1 MTTMS
6 IRVNEADKRAA
17 AEVAEYYGF
26 DLSSVTRAFWKQ
38 MVRERRI
45 PLNLGNYEPNDESL
59 ESLQEAKEIF
69 ASGKTRFKNSDELLA
84 SLKV

>member
-6 IRVNEADKRAA
+6 IRVNEADKKAA
-17 AEVAEYYGF
+17 AEVAEHYGF

-38 MVRERRI
+38 MARERRI

-84 SLKV
+84 SLKA

>member
-1 MTTMS
+1 MATMS

-17 AEVAEYYGF
+17 AEVAEHYGF

-45 PLNLGNYEPNDESL
+45 PLNLGNYEPNEESL

>member
-17 AEVAEYYGF
+17 AEVAEHYGF

-84 SLKV
+84 SLKA

>member
-17 AEVAEYYGF
+17 AEVAEHYGF

-38 MVRERRI
+38 MARERRI

-84 SLKV
+84 SLKA

>member
-6 IRVNEADKRAA
+6 IRVSEADKRAA
-17 AEVAEYYGF
+17 AEVAEHYGF

-38 MVRERRI
+38 MARERRI
-45 PLNLGNYEPNDESL
+45 PLNLGNYEPNEESL

-84 SLKV
+84 SLKA

>member
-6 IRVNEADKRAA
+6 IRVSEADKRAA

-45 PLNLGNYEPNDESL
+45 PLNLGNYDPNDESL

-69 ASGKTRFKNSDELLA
+69 ASGKTRFKNSDELIA
-84 SLKV
+84 SLKA

>member
-6 IRVNEADKRAA
+6 IRVDEADKRAA
-17 AEVAEYYGF
+17 AEVAEHYGF

-59 ESLQEAKEIF
+59 ESIKEAKDIF

-84 SLKV
+84 SLKA

>member
-17 AEVAEYYGF
+17 AEVAEHYGF

>member
-6 IRVNEADKRAA
+6 IRVSEADKRAA

-69 ASGKTRFKNSDELLA
+69 ASGKTRFKNSDELIA
-84 SLKV
+84 SLKA

>member
-17 AEVAEYYGF
+17 AEVAEHYGF

-38 MVRERRI
+38 MARERRI

>member
-1 MTTMS
+1 
-6 IRVNEADKRAA
+6 
-17 AEVAEYYGF
+17 
-26 DLSSVTRAFWKQ
+26 

-69 ASGKTRFKNSDELLA
+69 ASGKTRFKNSDELIA
-84 SLKV
+84 SLKA

>member
-17 AEVAEYYGF
+17 AEVAEHYGF

-45 PLNLGNYEPNDESL
+45 PLNLGNYEPNEESL
-59 ESLQEAKEIF
+59 ESLEEAREIF
-69 ASGKTRFKNSDELLA
+69 ASGKSRFKNSDELIA
-84 SLKV
+84 SLKA

>member
-1 MTTMS
+1 MS
-6 IRVNEADKRAA
+6 IRVSEADKRAA

-69 ASGKTRFKNSDELLA
+69 ASGKTRFKNSDELIA
-84 SLKV
+84 SIKA